1 MMESYLDESGIHDG
15 ANACVISGY
24 YGGAGQW
31 KRFEAAWRKALHDSE
46 VPLEKFHAKNLIKR
60 VGFFLGWDDARY
72 NRLIGDL
79 ELAVIGQKIYPFS
92 VGIVVADFNSFTLEQ
107 RRFFTGARILDG
119 KLVGTGA
126 PSKPYFCPFQE
137 CLRIAAGGA
146 PVGGK
151 THFFFGLDRP
161 FAEYA
166 RVFMADIVS
175 DPLAQYR
182 ERIGTPA
189 FPLAKETPQLQA
201 ADFLAYRTYVDM
213 QDGVVK
219 NSWGEI
225 PPPHLRSLLERRK
238 STEDFL
244 YYNREA
250 LQATLNKTY
259 ELSGNWDGH

>member
-1 MMESYLDESGIHDG
+1 MAKG
-15 ANACVISGY
+15 V
-24 YGGAGQW
+24 
-31 KRFEAAWRKALHDSE
+31 HDSE

-60 VGFFLGWDDARY
+60 VGTFFLAIADNARY

-92 VGIVVADFNSFTLEQ
+92 VGIVVADFDSFTLEQ

-151 THFFFGLDRP
+151 THFFFRLDRP

-175 DPLAQYR
+175 DPLAQSR

-213 QDGVVK
+213 QDRVVK
-219 NSWGEI
+219 NSWGFTM
-225 PPPHLRSLLERRK
+225 PPPHTTQPIGTAQIDRRFPLLQ
-238 STEDFL
+238 S
-244 YYNREA
+244 
-250 LQATLNKTY
+250 
-259 ELSGNWDGH
+259 